1 MPTGTKIAA
10 IVLVVLLG
18 AAGLYYAFVPPTPA
32 TKPAS
37 SGGTGIGATDTG
49 ALGSR
54 PSTLPPAGASGTT
67 LGTTSGTGLS
77 APGSTVTTPGLDE
90 LMERN
95 RQQQAA
101 AATSNG
107 GANGLAAGSNTAV
120 GAPSGGTAPQGAS
133 RSFSNGGLGSSTTSA
148 SGATTGSGLGTGTP
162 TGATG
167 NTATSTTGGFGPNGL
182 TSASGGSS
190 TTGTGTGSA
199 STTTNGGTGS
209 ATSSNTGSNT
219 VSNTG
224 ASTGST
230 PRSTTTASNTASN
243 TAGSSS
249 GSTYLVQKGDTM
261 QTIAKSQL
269 GSTNKWQLIAKANPT
284 VDPTRMKIGTKLVI
298 PAVNGTVSGETTI
311 ASTGSTGSSASTKTA
326 SSSNTRGTGN
336 TATASASGGT
346 HTVAKGETLSSIAKK
361 YYGDSKLWK
370 SIASA
375 NPKINPNSLAVGDK
389 LTIPAKS
396 VVVSGGN
403 VER

>member
-133 RSFSNGGLGSSTTSA
+133 RSFNNGGLGSSTTAA
-148 SGATTGSGLGTGTP
+148 SGATTGAWPGYQTFCGWKGSGLTGKGGLGTHYVQQFMREQSRTRAP
-162 TGATG
+162 FPLPR
-167 NTATSTTGGFGPNGL
+167 TSP
-182 TSASGGSS
+182 
-190 TTGTGTGSA
+190 
-199 STTTNGGTGS
+199 
-209 ATSSNTGSNT
+209 
-219 VSNTG
+219 
-224 ASTGST
+224 
-230 PRSTTTASNTASN
+230 
-243 TAGSSS
+243 
-249 GSTYLVQKGDTM
+249 
-261 QTIAKSQL
+261 
-269 GSTNKWQLIAKANPT
+269 
-284 VDPTRMKIGTKLVI
+284 
-298 PAVNGTVSGETTI
+298 
-311 ASTGSTGSSASTKTA
+311 
-326 SSSNTRGTGN
+326 
-336 TATASASGGT
+336 
-346 HTVAKGETLSSIAKK
+346 
-361 YYGDSKLWK
+361 
-370 SIASA
+370 
-375 NPKINPNSLAVGDK
+375 
-389 LTIPAKS
+389 
-396 VVVSGGN
+396 
-403 VER
+403 

>member
-101 AATSNG
+101 AAASNG
-107 GANGLAAGSNTAV
+107 GANGLASGSNTAV

-133 RSFSNGGLGSSTTSA
+133 RAFNNGGLGSSTTAA

-209 ATSSNTGSNT
+209 ATSSNTG
-219 VSNTG
+219 

-230 PRSTTTASNTASN
+230 PRSTTTASN

>member
-133 RSFSNGGLGSSTTSA
+133 RSFNNGGLGSSTTAA

-209 ATSSNTGSNT
+209 ATSSNTG
-219 VSNTG
+219 

-230 PRSTTTASNTASN
+230 PRSTTTASN